1 MQPRVLITYSVA
13 DAVFLVDNQRYIKK
27 GLFHLR
33 NNLDKINALIVDPFY
48 GILCAGEEK
57 KPKAIGSKLL
67 DAGDIMQTI
76 VGWTVI
82 GYGTAQL
89 PGFQNFPL

>member
-1 MQPRVLITYSVA
+1 M
-13 DAVFLVDNQRYIKK
+13 
-27 GLFHLR
+27 
-33 NNLDKINALIVDPFY
+33 KINSMIAEPFY

-57 KPKAIGSKLL
+57 KPKYIGAKLL

-82 GYGTAQL
+82 GYGDSQIPL
-89 PGFQNFPL
+89 LRFPGERSRDFIKKFRPWMPLSASFP